1 MTLDI
6 YAFEMLTGQRL
17 TPLPASKKSW
27 KVAVNA
33 DETITCTIPAD
44 DPGVKKLRIWESTV
58 LARNGLLAVA
68 DGIPVAAGPIW
79 KRRFNEDEGVIELTA
94 GGLRSYF
101 NRRVLLPVAARTTP
115 LVKSDGYPDTSLDVV
130 VNGVSPGTKAKRWV
144 QLSRAWPGGAI
155 PMTFP
160 QADELVADA
169 TDTVKAID
177 LKHLG
182 SLLGDL
188 ANVIG
193 GPDIEFRVRYNADQS
208 GILWEMRYGT
218 VATPRL
224 GSTDAAAT
232 EWSYGAPAATA
243 YGLSIDEDAS
253 EVASQAWA
261 SGGNGNDV
269 VLIARAE
276 LPKLPA
282 AGFPLLESTNTGNSS
297 VVLQSNIQAK
307 ADQDAY
313 LGQYVAS
320 FWSMKVRSRASVVNG
335 IARGPLL
342 GDYWVGDLATIG
354 IDKSNPFGLPPGKT
368 VRRIASISGDEQNDD
383 YDIAF
388 GEVLA

>member
-33 DETITCTIPAD
+33 DESITCTIPAD

-58 LARNGLLAVA
+58 LARNGLLAVV
-68 DGIPVAAGPIW
+68 DGVPVAAGPIW
-79 KRRFNEDEGVIELTA
+79 KRRFDEGEGTIELTA

-101 NRRVLLPVAARTTP
+101 NRRVLLPVAARSMP
-115 LVKSDGYPDTSLDVV
+115 LVKADGFPDESLDIV
-130 VNGVSPGTKAKRWV
+130 VNGVSLGTKAKWWV

-160 QADELVADA
+160 QGDEASFDA

-177 LKHLG
+177 LKRLG
-182 SLLGDL
+182 SLLSDL
-188 ANVIG
+188 SGVIG
-193 GPDIEFRVRYNADQS
+193 GPDIEFRVRFNADQS

-218 VATPRL
+218 TAQPRL
-224 GSTDAAAT
+224 GATDAAAV
-232 EWSYGAPAATA
+232 EWSYGAPQASA
-243 YGLSIDEDAS
+243 YGLTIDEDAT

-261 SGGNGNDV
+261 SGGNGSDQ

-276 LPKLPA
+276 LATLPA

-297 VVLQSNIQAK
+297 VTRQENIRQK
-307 ADQDAY
+307 AEQDAY
-313 LGQYVAS
+313 LGQFVAS
-320 FWSMKVRSRASVVNG
+320 FWSMKVRSSPLVVNG
-335 IARGPLL
+335 VPRGPKL
-342 GDYWVGDLATIG
+342 GDYWVGDLATVTVSG
-354 IDKSNPFGLPPGKT
+354 DNPFGLPGGKM

-388 GEVLA
+388 GEVLI